1 MTIHALYRL
10 AKRYYRSARLFV
22 SLLGC
27 EDYDGSRVGVA
38 RAWDIAKPPTEPV
51 CEEMRN

>member
-1 MTIHALYRL
+1 MTVTTLYRL
-10 AKRYYRSARLFV
+10 AWRHYRHVRLFV

-38 RAWDIAKPPTEPV
+38 RAWDIARPPTEPV